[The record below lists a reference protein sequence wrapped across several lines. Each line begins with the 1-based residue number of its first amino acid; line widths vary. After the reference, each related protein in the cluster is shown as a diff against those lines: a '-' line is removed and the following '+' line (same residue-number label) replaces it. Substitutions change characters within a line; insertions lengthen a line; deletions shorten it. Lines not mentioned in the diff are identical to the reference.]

1 MGELMGKHKKDRH
14 KEKKRRHRSEQ
25 SSELTGKKEDELA
38 RERARTH
45 FLDGSTGPWAKALA
59 AEDAREAPDASA
71 TDPKTPD
78 ASATDARE
86 TGPKA
91 SASEEGRAPSRRG
104 PDYSVPSSIDLVA
117 DPVLYAMS
125 TRRSISKV
133 DPETPS
139 DSDLLEIIRAVSSVA
154 DHKGLR
160 PWRFLILRGDD
171 RHRLGA
177 ALDEAA
183 GKVRKPGEVNEKPL
197 RAELLLALVSSPT
210 RHEKVPEWEQ
220 HATAAGAGHLLELAL
235 WQAGWAVMWRSGTL
249 TNTPPVRR
257 LHRLDESELL
267 MGWFYIGAVPERY
280 RRKLASSTRPLP
292 RPEQFLDTL

>member
-1 MGELMGKHKKDRH
+1 MGRHKKDKH
-14 KEKKRRHRSEQ
+14 KEKKHRHRSGQTAECA
-25 SSELTGKKEDELA
+25 EKKAGKLE
-38 RERARTH
+38 RERARAH

-59 AEDAREAPDASA
+59 AQDARESPAAEEADPDSA
-71 TDPKTPD
+71 GTAHT
-78 ASATDARE
+78 
-86 TGPKA
+86 
-91 SASEEGRAPSRRG
+91 RRG
-104 PDYSVPSSIDLVA
+104 PDYSMPSSIDIVA

-139 DSDLLEIIRAVSSVA
+139 DSDLLELIRAVSSVA

-183 GKVRKPGEVNEKPL
+183 GVVREPGEVNRKPL
-197 RAELLLALVSSPT
+197 RAELLLALVCSPT
-210 RHEKVPEWEQ
+210 EHEKVPEWEQ
-220 HATAAGAGHLLELAL
+220 RATAAGAGHLLELAL
-235 WQAGWAVMWRSGTL
+235 WQAGWGVMWRSGTL
-249 TNTPPVRR
+249 ANTPPVRR
-257 LHRLDESELL
+257 LHRLEDSELL

-280 RRKLASSTRPLP
+280 RQRLASSTRPLP